1 MDNKDNNQKTDT
13 SNGEKNEE
21 VPLQQ
26 PTGIDWQKT
35 IGTIVRSK
43 DNLDMG
49 TVIQMTIQTI
59 GLHTHLLL
67 NMGTVKGLAFQR
79 RPYIR

>member
-26 PTGIDWQKT
+26 PAGIDWQKT
-35 IGTIVRSK
+35 IGTIVGSK

-49 TVIQMTIQTI
+49 TVIQDDD
-59 GLHTHLLL
+59 
-67 NMGTVKGLAFQR
+67 KGYR
-79 RPYIR
+79 GPSKV

>member
-1 MDNKDNNQKTDT
+1 VDNKDNNQKTDT
-13 SNGEKNEE
+13 SYGETNEE
-21 VPLQQ
+21 IPLQQ

-43 DNLDMG
+43 DNLDMA
-49 TVIQMTIQTI
+49 QSSKTI